1 MSLFKRSLKPIEVI
15 ITALLYDLADYN
27 ENNIIYV
34 RVSHKYI
41 SDTLNISTDTVKRA
55 MKALLEYG
63 IITEQDRTGKAS
75 IYFLA
80 DDILPPK
87 RRKGNYQ

>member
-1 MSLFKRSLKPIEVI
+1 MSLLQTSLKPIDVI

-41 SDTLNISTDTVKRA
+41 ADTLNISIDTVKRSI
-55 MKALLEYG
+55 KTLSEYG
-63 IITEQDRTGKAS
+63 VITEQDRTGKAS
-75 IYFLA
+75 YYFLA

-87 RRKGNYQ
+87 KRRKD

>member
-1 MSLFKRSLKPIEVI
+1 MSLLQKSLKPIDVI
-15 ITALLYDLADYN
+15 IAALLYDMAAYN
-27 ENNIIYV
+27 DNNIIYV

-41 SDTLNISTDTVKRA
+41 AETLCISVDTVKRSI
-55 MKALLEYG
+55 KALSEYG

-80 DDILPPK
+80 EDILPPK
-87 RRKGNYQ
+87 KRRKG